1 MKLLRKYIR
10 EILSEN
16 KLRVFDF
23 DDTLAVTDSMIILT
37 KGSGEQIRQTPGE
50 WAVYKPEPG
59 DKFDYSEF
67 GGELMNP
74 REIKDYM
81 NWLTKLIKA
90 GEKIKTAIKERAS
103 KEDIA
108 KSDWTS
114 CCKGP
119 ILKKDLEENLW
130 VCPEC
135 NRHHKVKPHQRFEL
149 LFGKGNYETFKTPI
163 PKDDPLNWTDSK
175 PYKERLKSA
184 RKKTGLDCSM
194 VVASGSINNIKIT
207 AIASDFDFMG
217 ASIGAA
223 EGEAFLYAAQ
233 HAIENKQ
240 PLLVVTQ
247 GGGMKMQESLIS
259 LSQMTRTTLA
269 INEVKAAGLPYI
281 VLLSDPTAGGIT
293 ASYAMLGS
301 IILAEPGALVAFAGA
316 RVIQGTVKQ
325 ELPEGFQ
332 RSEYVQKTG
341 FVDLIVNRKDTAS
354 TIGTLLSILLKKN
367 SAISSE
373 ENETSEDTQ
382 QLSKVA
388 S

>member
-1 MKLLRKYIR
+1 
-10 EILSEN
+10 
-16 KLRVFDF
+16 
-23 DDTLAVTDSMIILT
+23 
-37 KGSGEQIRQTPGE
+37 
-50 WAVYKPEPG
+50 
-59 DKFDYSEF
+59 
-67 GGELMNP
+67 
-74 REIKDYM
+74 
-81 NWLTKLIKA
+81 
-90 GEKIKTAIKERAS
+90 
-103 KEDIA
+103 
-108 KSDWTS
+108 
-114 CCKGP
+114 
-119 ILKKDLEENLW
+119 
-130 VCPEC
+130 
-135 NRHHKVKPHQRFEL
+135 
-149 LFGKGNYETFKTPI
+149 
-163 PKDDPLNWTDSK
+163 
-175 PYKERLKSA
+175 
-184 RKKTGLDCSM
+184 
-194 VVASGSINNIKIT
+194 
-207 AIASDFDFMG
+207 MG

-293 ASYAMLGS
+293 ASYAMLGD
-301 IILAEPGALVAFAGA
+301 INLAEPGSLIAFAGA
-316 RVIQGTVKQ
+316 RVIAGTVKQ